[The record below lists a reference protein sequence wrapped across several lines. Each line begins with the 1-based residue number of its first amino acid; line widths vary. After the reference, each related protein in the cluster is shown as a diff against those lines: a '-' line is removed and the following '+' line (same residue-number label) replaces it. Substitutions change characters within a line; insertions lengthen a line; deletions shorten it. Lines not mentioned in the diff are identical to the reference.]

1 MKATIENNDGL
12 FLIRINSEDGMLCDV
27 YVVDELELKTEG
39 VSGHCISMF
48 DDRSI
53 QTEDAVAMTA

>member
-27 YVVDELELKTEG
+27 YVVDEVELKTEG
-39 VSGHCISMF
+39 VIGHCISMS
-48 DDRSI
+48 DDRLI
-53 QTEDAVAMTA
+53 QTSDAVAMTA